1 MAREFRLPDIGEGL
15 TEAEIVR
22 WLVPVGGYVA
32 MDEPVVEVETDK
44 ALMEIPSPFA
54 GTVMSHGAP
63 EGAVVE
69 VGEVLV
75 VIGDPDEQE
84 NQHGSE
90 GDAEASGESAP
101 IVGTISSEAVDLT
114 RPSVEPPDEVG
125 PPPGRTPDFFTPSRP
140 IQTLPMIRKMAKEL
154 GVDLSTVEGSG
165 PGGRITREDVQSAA
179 AGIADTSVE
188 RDEVAEP
195 EQIESTWSPAAA
207 EQEADQPEEVEEV
220 EEAEEAEAEEAEETE
235 EPDADEKGET
245 GDQAAR
251 AGERMSATR
260 RAIAE
265 HMERSWRE
273 IPHVT
278 TFGRVDVSRLLDAR
292 RALQRRHG
300 SSVSIDAMVVKAVV
314 AALSEHPTVAS
325 RLEGEV
331 IVPPEALDI
340 GVAVDTPEGLM
351 VVVVDDPTEIDLIE
365 MTAEIARLAEAA
377 RDRTLPPD
385 RFRGQC
391 FTVSNIGAVGGG
403 YGTPI
408 VPHGTSGILSVG
420 QAEDTPVARDGAVV
434 IAPMMP
440 LSFSYDHRLID
451 GAAGRRFLDTVTENL
466 AEPALFLA

>member
-1 MAREFRLPDIGEGL
+1 M
-15 TEAEIVR
+15 R
-22 WLVPVGGYVA
+22 WLVPVGGYVE
-32 MDEPVVEVETDK
+32 MDEPVVEIETDK

-54 GTVMSHGAP
+54 GTVLSHGAP

-84 NQHGSE
+84 TEQGSE

-114 RPSVEPPDEVG
+114 RRSIEPPDEEG
-125 PPPGRTPDFFTPSRP
+125 PPPGRPPDFFTPSRP
-140 IQTLPMIRKMAKEL
+140 IQTLPTIRKMAKEL

-179 AGIADTSVE
+179 AAMAEPREMPLEPESDESPDFEPIEATWHAADSEPEPDEPQPEHGEVE
-188 RDEVAEP
+188 DHDGADEHDEVDEAVEP
-195 EQIESTWSPAAA
+195 
-207 EQEADQPEEVEEV
+207 D
-220 EEAEEAEAEEAEETE
+220 EAEA
-235 EPDADEKGET
+235 
-245 GDQAAR
+245 GDTPGHG
-251 AGERMSATR
+251 GERMSATR

-265 HMERSWRE
+265 HMVRSWRE

-278 TFGRVDVSRLLDAR
+278 TFGRVDVTRLVDAR
-292 RALQRRHG
+292 RALEKRHG
-300 SSVSIDAMVVKAVV
+300 SSVSIDAMVVKAIV
-314 AALSEHPTVAS
+314 AALAEHPRVAS

-351 VVVVDDPTEIDLIE
+351 VVVVDDPTETDLIE
-365 MTAEIARLAEAA
+365 LTAEIAQLAEAA
-377 RDRTLPPD
+377 RERTLTPD

-420 QAEDTPVARDGAVV
+420 RAEDTPVARDGAVV

-440 LSFSYDHRLID
+440 LSYSYDHRLID